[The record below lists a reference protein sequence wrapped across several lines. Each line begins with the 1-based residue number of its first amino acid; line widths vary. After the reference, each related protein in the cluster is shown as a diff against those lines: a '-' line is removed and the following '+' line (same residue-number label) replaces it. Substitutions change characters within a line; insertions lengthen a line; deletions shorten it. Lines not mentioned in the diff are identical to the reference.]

1 VRKSILACVAVALI
15 VGTTS
20 ATAATL
26 VTGKQIKDGSIT
38 GQDIKKR
45 SINAARLT
53 ERLQDKIDKRGASG
67 PAGPAGAKGDTGAA
81 GPKGDTG
88 PAGPAGANGAP
99 GQDAAYAVKALSNDP
114 NVAAPGWVSRTQPA
128 NAIPAVIDAEGLKF
142 GPFADGDA
150 FAGVISNA
158 LDGLKLS
165 DIDHIAYSAKYT
177 GGGGT
182 GAAPY
187 LRIFTEDNADANS
200 DPQSYMFSPA
210 GAVALGGA
218 APKPDTWQRWVVTK
232 GGVTLDDDGGNPT
245 QTWDQ
250 ILISHGNEIVTTV
263 TVQAG
268 WAGAGSDGSTSHVR
282 AVTMEANGAAGQYA
296 DYIFGK

>member
-53 ERLQDKIDKRGASG
+53 KGLQDKIDKRG

-81 GPKGDTG
+81 GPRGETG

-114 NVAAPGWVSRTQPA
+114 NVAAPGWVSRTEPE

-158 LDGLKLS
+158 LDGLRLR

-187 LRIFTEDNADANS
+187 FRIFTEDNGDAGS

-232 GGVTLDDDGGNPT
+232 GGVTIDDDGGNPT
-245 QTWDQ
+245 QRWDQ
-250 ILISHGNEIVTTV
+250 IVAARGDEIVTTM

-282 AVTMEANGAAGQYA
+282 AVTVEANGAAGQYA